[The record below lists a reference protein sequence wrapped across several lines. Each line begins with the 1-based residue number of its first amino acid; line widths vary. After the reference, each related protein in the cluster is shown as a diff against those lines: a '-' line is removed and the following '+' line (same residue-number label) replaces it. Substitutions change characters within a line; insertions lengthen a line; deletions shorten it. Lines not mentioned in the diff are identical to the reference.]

1 MTEEE
6 GPPDMRMRIL
16 TASLLASAL
25 AIPVVIDAAAADLG
39 VTPTPPQAAQ
49 QGSEWT
55 FAVAPYFW
63 AAGLQG
69 DVGVFGVKPVHLDM
83 SFGDIFDNL
92 RFGGMLVGE
101 AHNGTWGLFGDLIYV
116 KIEDDASVTRTVSGI
131 PATLAA
137 SVETS
142 SLTATILGEYRVLSQ
157 PSANVDVMAGARIWS
172 VDNTIGVSLAVDG
185 PPIRDL
191 SGSDG
196 STWVDPMVG
205 IRGRVDINPS
215 WYLTGWGMIGG
226 FGAGSDLTWDVLATV
241 GYQWNQKFSLV
252 AGYRALGVDYD
263 NDGFVYDV
271 VQHGPIL
278 GAVFRF

>member
-25 AIPVVIDAAAADLG
+25 AIPVVIDATAADLG

-69 DVGVFGVKPVHLDM
+69 DVGVFGVRPVHLDM

-116 KIEDDASVTRTVSGI
+116 KIEDDTSVTRTVSGF

-252 AGYRALGVDYD
+252 AGYRALGVDYE